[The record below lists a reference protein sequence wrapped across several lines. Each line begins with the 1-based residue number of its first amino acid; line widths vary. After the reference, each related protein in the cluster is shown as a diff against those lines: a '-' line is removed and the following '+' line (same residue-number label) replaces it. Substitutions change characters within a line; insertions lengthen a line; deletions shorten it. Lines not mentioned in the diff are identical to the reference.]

1 MKIKTWGCRGSIA
14 INNPDSK
21 LYGGNT
27 TCFEII
33 SECLPIGT
41 KLMIDAGTGFVPA
54 GRQYLQENVKDLN
67 YVIMFTHYHW
77 DHVLGL
83 TLAPPTFIDH
93 IPMALYGPR
102 DGESGLN
109 EMMDHV
115 FQRPYFPVDAKKIR
129 HKIKFTTFSNFDVEV
144 VVVHPEG
151 GFTELNLDEY
161 RLILTGNQQLLIRE
175 KNYNINECLV
185 MTMTKTNH
193 GNSTCISYRVEERS
207 TSKVFVLLTDHEDT
221 AGISIDIKKHLK
233 DVDLAIIDG
242 QYDEF
247 KYQTQTA
254 NFGHGTPGGLI
265 QLAVASNITKVGITH
280 HDPTSTDVYLENVIL
295 KEAHEAFDK
304 WSGMQNF
311 LDVHKISELRLKKE
325 NIFLCKDYDVY
336 EL

>member
-21 LYGGNT
+21 TYGGNT
-27 TCFEII
+27 TCFEVI
-33 SECLPIGT
+33 SDCIPKGT

-54 GRQYLQENVKDLN
+54 GRHYLEEPVKNLN
-67 YVIMFTHYHW
+67 YVMMFTHYHW

-93 IPMALYGPR
+93 IPMAFYGPK
-102 DGESGLN
+102 DGDKGLS

-115 FQRPYFPVDAKKIR
+115 FQQPYFPVDAKRIR
-129 HKIKFTTFSNFDVEV
+129 HKVTFSTFTNFDVEV

-151 GFTELNLDEY
+151 GFTQLNLDEY
-161 RLILTGNQQLLIRE
+161 RRILNGNKQFLMRE
-175 KNYNINECLV
+175 KSYNIDECLII
-185 MTMTKTNH
+185 TMTTTNH
-193 GNSTCISYRVEERS
+193 GNSTCISYRFEERTS
-207 TSKVFVLLTDHEDT
+207 SKVFVLLTDHEDT
-221 AGISIDIKKHLK
+221 AGISMDIKKHLK

-254 NFGHGTPGGLI
+254 NFGHGTPKGLVK
-265 QLAVASNITKVGITH
+265 LAIASNIKKVGITH
-280 HDPTSTDVYLENVIL
+280 HDPTSTDKYLEEVIL
-295 KEAHEAFDK
+295 KEAQEAFDIFSTDTK
-304 WSGMQNF
+304 F
-311 LDVHKISELRLKKE
+311 LEVHKVDKLKLKKE
-325 NIFLCKDYDVY
+325 NIFLCQDYQLY